1 MIPFLTD
8 EQAHKLG
15 IERVDTVAQMLPK
28 VDYLTVHTPL
38 TNETKYLVGKKELDI
53 VKPGIR
59 LINCARGGIYEESP
73 WSKA

>member
-1 MIPFLTD
+1 MRVIAYDPFLTD

-38 TNETKYLVGKKELDI
+38 TSETKYLVGKKELD
-53 VKPGIR
+53 VVQAWHSFDQLR
-59 LINCARGGIYEESP
+59 SRRHL
-73 WSKA
+73 